1 MFEMD
6 VAARVRCEYNRNGSQ
21 VAYQSSIAAEAG
33 LVWHEYKR
41 RVEVELE
48 LEELEVAPI
57 RPS

>member
-1 MFEMD
+1 MD

-41 RVEVELE
+41 RVELELE